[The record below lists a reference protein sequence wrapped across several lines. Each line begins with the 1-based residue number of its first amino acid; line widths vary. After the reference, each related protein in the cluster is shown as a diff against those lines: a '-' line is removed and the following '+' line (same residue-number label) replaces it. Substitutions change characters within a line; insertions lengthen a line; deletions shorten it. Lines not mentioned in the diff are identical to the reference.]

1 MILVSKYA
9 PGVGLTVDVS
19 GRGGFLIITDFWVE
33 EWAAGQLLWE
43 KLSAMHPRT

>member
-9 PGVGLTVDVS
+9 PGLALAVDVG

-33 EWAAGQLLWE
+33 EWAEG
-43 KLSAMHPRT
+43 